1 MEKHYKLQN
10 GTELHIFT
18 NDESSFMV
26 TATLIIKNG
35 KALLVGSGFKQS
47 EGERIVRYLQDAQLT
62 LEKIFII
69 QGDPDYYFALEP
81 IKKSFPEAI
90 VYATSYV
97 IDHILK
103 TVSKKLQV
111 WGDSLG
117 DQAPKNIILPALIQE
132 STLEFEGDKWEFFG
146 SEPSQINLWN
156 AETKTIIGGINTFN
170 QIHLFLADSQ
180 TTEQLKAWQ
189 DRLKDMK
196 ALDASLIIPGHADS
210 ESSFDSQ
217 ALDFSIAYIEVAIK
231 LKKEVKDS
239 ATFVAKMKEKFPN
252 LRNEAVLELSAKV
265 LTGEIPWGVMY
276 VKKSI
281 I

>member
-81 IKKSFPEAI
+81 IKKSFPEVI

-117 DQAPKNIILPALIQE
+117 DQAPKNIILPALFQE

-180 TTEQLKAWQ
+180 TTEKLKAWQ

-210 ESSFDSQ
+210 EGSFDSQ

-265 LTGEIPWGVMY
+265 LTGEIPWG
-276 VKKSI
+276 
-281 I
+281 